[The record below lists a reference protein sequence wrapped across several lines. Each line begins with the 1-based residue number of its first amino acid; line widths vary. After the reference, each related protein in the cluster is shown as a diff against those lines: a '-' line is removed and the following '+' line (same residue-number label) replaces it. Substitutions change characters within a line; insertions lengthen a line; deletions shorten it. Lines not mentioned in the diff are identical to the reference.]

1 MKGASAGSRGGGRGG
16 APMMRSRAAAMPSS
30 MVQSSTSI
38 QTLQP
43 QYLSAVSMPSSIVQ
57 SSTLIQ
63 TKQPQKLSAMAMRPS
78 ASIQA
83 LSGQSMA
90 IENKEA
96 ASKKKKV

>member
-1 MKGASAGSRGGGRGG
+1 MMK
-16 APMMRSRAAAMPSS
+16 SRAAAMPSS

-43 QYLSAVSMPSSIVQ
+43 QFFAAMSMPSSIVE
-57 SSTLIQ
+57 SSTSIQ
-63 TKQPQKLSAMAMRPS
+63 TKQPQKLSAMRPS
-78 ASIQA
+78 AIIQA

-96 ASKKKKV
+96 VSKKKKV